1 MYLRPDDLRFMT
13 GAGLVPTRSMTSPP
27 NPTSEAVRQARQKP
41 SSPHLR
47 RWTGKLLLKAARA
60 LLRSARQAQRPQA
73 KTSSCNGFG
82 QASVC
87 R

>member
-13 GAGLVPTRSMTSPP
+13 GAGLVPTRNMTSPP

-47 RWTGKLLLKAARA
+47 RWTG
-60 LLRSARQAQRPQA
+60 
-73 KTSSCNGFG
+73 
-82 QASVC
+82 
-87 R
+87 